1 MVRVGVRF
9 LRIVAS
15 VQSRTRSTYESPYS
29 LVWLSGQLVVPE
41 RSKLCA
47 CSGPGPARAIRPF
60 QPMNW
65 LETPVNLIPS
75 CSVEISGSFHH
86 KSTRRMQSKRMLI
99 PKVLTFGICSDLRVQ
114 PERFSFLEQY
124 KNSGQGK
131 GSYTVASKCIFAS
144 DWVKNSNCCDDQTLQ
159 VIFSSDGIIYRDKT
173 IFTFRLR
180 NTRMFAI
187 VQVHQLE
194 LRNWDFRLQ

>member
-41 RSKLCA
+41 WSKLCA

-86 KSTRRMQSKRMLI
+86 KSTRRIDKKKVHKEKNAKQKDVDAQSSY
-99 PKVLTFGICSDLRVQ
+99 VLNMFRPQSTTRAVFICV
-114 PERFSFLEQY
+114 
-124 KNSGQGK
+124 N
-131 GSYTVASKCIFAS
+131 
-144 DWVKNSNCCDDQTLQ
+144 
-159 VIFSSDGIIYRDKT
+159 
-173 IFTFRLR
+173 
-180 NTRMFAI
+180 NTRT
-187 VQVHQLE
+187 VDKE
-194 LRNWDFRLQ
+194 W

>member
-86 KSTRRMQSKRMLI
+86 KSTRRIDKKKSPQGEECEAKGCWCPKFLRSQYVQTSEYNQSG
-99 PKVLTFGICSDLRVQ
+99 FHLR
-114 PERFSFLEQY
+114 EQY
-124 KNSGQGK
+124 KNSGQGMV
-131 GSYTVASKCIFAS
+131 GSYRQMHSCI
-144 DWVKNSNCCDDQTLQ
+144 D
-159 VIFSSDGIIYRDKT
+159 
-173 IFTFRLR
+173 
-180 NTRMFAI
+180 
-187 VQVHQLE
+187 
-194 LRNWDFRLQ
+194 